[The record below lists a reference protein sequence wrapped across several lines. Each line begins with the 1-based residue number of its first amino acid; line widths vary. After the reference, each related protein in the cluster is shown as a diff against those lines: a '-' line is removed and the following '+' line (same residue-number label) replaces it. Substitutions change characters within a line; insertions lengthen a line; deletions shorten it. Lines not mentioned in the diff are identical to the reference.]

1 MPIYEFQCSDGHLS
15 EKRLPLTSE
24 EREADCPDCGLTAHR
39 IISAPFTRRVDAAKA
54 SAVESTQKSAYE
66 TEVVRSV
73 PGGGK
78 KRATPVT
85 RDPQHAKLPK
95 P

>member
-54 SAVESTQKSAYE
+54 VSYTHLTLPTIY
-66 TEVVRSV
+66 SV
-73 PGGGK
+73 
-78 KRATPVT
+78 
-85 RDPQHAKLPK
+85 
-95 P
+95 